1 MSAGSTRGYRFGSF
15 VLNLERLSL
24 QEGGSDRELRPKAFD
39 VLRHLVEQAGR
50 LITKD
55 ELVETAWPNVIVND
69 DALAQCIR
77 DIRKVLGDQGDRYIK
92 TVPRRGYIF
101 VGDVERL
108 VSVSSILGEPLPIA
122 SRSRGPIWALAAI
135 GVLLTLGA
143 AMLWFLDDRLN
154 TRPRTG
160 LGVAVL
166 PFAATGSDQT
176 YLGEGLAEDVAAAVA
191 RFGDLTVIARN
202 SSFRYGPDADDLR
215 QVGRELGVDY
225 VLRGGVRRTGDQLR
239 VTAQLIDTRN
249 LATLWMEQYDRPYVE
264 MPSIPDEV
272 AERVAVQLVGHARE
286 DAAKLLRSHDA
297 DNLEAYELVLRG
309 RKSYRTFTKAGALEA
324 RDLVE
329 RAVVLDPDFA
339 PAWDLMALTLL
350 QFYLQPYGEGWRSR
364 QVLEEAR
371 AAAYHAVALE
381 PNSSTAHAT
390 LGSVLWWLRDYD
402 AGLDALK
409 KAISL
414 NPNDAVA
421 FVAYAEALSFSG
433 DQEGAIEAWERAAEL
448 DPFTPPLNLALKARS
463 YTFLGEPENALTLA
477 RSCTTVAPNLQPCFL
492 QLAIAAKEAGQ
503 DAEARSAAERVVE
516 INPDFSISRQIQLV
530 PFRRPEDAETFA
542 HLLRR
547 AGLPE

>member
-1 MSAGSTRGYRFGSF
+1 MSAGSTGGYRFGSF
-15 VLNLERLSL
+15 ILNIERLSL

-50 LITKD
+50 LVTKD
-55 ELVETAWPNVIVND
+55 ELVETVWPNVIVND

-77 DIRKVLGDQGDRYIK
+77 DIRKVLGDNGDRFIK

-101 VGDVERL
+101 VGDVER
-108 VSVSSILGEPLPIA
+108 VVDASPIMRQPPPIA
-122 SRSRGPIWALAAI
+122 WRSRGRVPVLAAV
-135 GVLLTLGA
+135 GVLLVLGLGMFWYFDDGLGA
-143 AMLWFLDDRLN
+143 
-154 TRPRTG
+154 RPRAG
-160 LGVAVL
+160 LAVAVL
-166 PFAATGSDQT
+166 PFAVTGSDQEF
-176 YLGEGLAEDVAAAVA
+176 LGEGLAEDVAAAVA
-191 RFGDLTVIARN
+191 RFRDLTVIARN
-202 SSFRYGPDADDLR
+202 SSFRYGPDAEDVR

-225 VLRGGVRRTGDQLR
+225 VLRGGVRRVGDQLR
-239 VTAQLIDTRN
+239 VTAQLVDARDLT
-249 LATLWMEQYDRPYVE
+249 TLWMQQYDRPYLE

-297 DNLEAYELVLRG
+297 DSLAAYELVLRG
-309 RKSYRTFTKAGALEA
+309 RQSYRTFTKDGALEA

-329 RAVVLDPDFA
+329 RAVTLDPDFA

-350 QFYLQPYGEGWRSR
+350 QFYLQPYGQGWRSR
-364 QVLEEAR
+364 QILEEAR
-371 AAAYHAVALE
+371 AAAYRAVALE
-381 PNSSTAHAT
+381 PSSSTAHAT
-390 LGSVLWWLRDYD
+390 LGSILWWLRDYE
-402 AGLDALK
+402 ASLDALK
-409 KAISL
+409 RAISL

-433 DQEGAIEAWERAAEL
+433 DQEAAIAAWERAAEL

-477 RSCTTVAPNLQPCFL
+477 RSCTTVAPHLQPCFM

-503 DAEARSAAERVVE
+503 DAEARSAAGRVVE

-530 PFRRPEDAETFA
+530 PFRRSEDSEKFA
-542 HLLRR
+542 GLLRR